1 MAVTASGVFLP
12 TFRDVLDASQL
23 AVNVDSD
30 TFDLRL
36 VDNTITP
43 DFDTHD
49 LWADLSSGE
58 VSGTGYSAGGVALS
72 GFSMAISSGSL
83 NFDATDAAFTS
94 STITARAAVIVDD
107 TLTDD
112 PLFCLLNFGSDI
124 SSSNGT
130 FTVQFAS
137 GGFLQIDLTP

>member
-1 MAVTASGVFLP
+1 M
-12 TFRDVLDASQL
+12 
-23 AVNVDSD
+23 
-30 TFDLRL
+30 
-36 VDNTITP
+36 
-43 DFDTHD
+43 
-49 LWADLSSGE
+49 
-58 VSGTGYSAGGVALS
+58 
-72 GFSMAISSGSL
+72 
-83 NFDATDAAFTS
+83 
-94 STITARAAVIVDD
+94 IVDD

>member
-1 MAVTASGVFLP
+1 MAITASGVFLP
-12 TFRDVLDASQL
+12 TFRDVLDTSQL

-30 TFDLRL
+30 TFDIRL

-58 VSGTGYSAGGVALS
+58 VSGTGYTTGGEALA
-72 GFSMAISSGSL
+72 GFSMSIVSGSL
-83 NFDATDAAFTS
+83 DFDATDASWAS
-94 STITARAAVIVDD
+94 STITARGAVIVDE
-107 TLTDD
+107 TLTGD
-112 PLFCLLNFGSDI
+112 PLFCLLNFGSDV

-130 FTVQFAS
+130 FTVQFAA

>member
-43 DFDTHD
+43 DFD
-49 LWADLSSGE
+49 LS
-58 VSGTGYSAGGVALS
+58 L
-72 GFSMAISSGSL
+72 IH
-83 NFDATDAAFTS
+83 
-94 STITARAAVIVDD
+94 I
-107 TLTDD
+107 
-112 PLFCLLNFGSDI
+112 
-124 SSSNGT
+124 
-130 FTVQFAS
+130 
-137 GGFLQIDLTP
+137 

>member
-1 MAVTASGVFLP
+1 MAITASGVFLP

-23 AVNVDSD
+23 AVNVSSD
-30 TFDLRL
+30 TFDIRL

-58 VSGTGYSAGGVALS
+58 VSGTGYSAGGAALAS
-72 GFSMAISSGSL
+72 FSMAISSGSL

-94 STITARAAVIVDD
+94 STITARGAVIVDD

-130 FTVQFAS
+130 FTVQFAA